1 MRQNMVINLI
11 VFCKKSKI
19 MKTKNVLA
27 KCIAIMC
34 AVVWSGVGSVGF
46 AQTPSVSPEKNIAED
61 MGELHNKG
69 VYEFMEYL
77 KNQGLN
83 KDTDKKKIDSLINVF
98 TINFIDQ
105 QLKDYQNELDS
116 ISQQDISES
125 QLMEIIPSLV
135 EFQKE
140 LETIIDTS
148 TSTEEIDKRI
158 LLLLDEYKT
167 KFPNKH
173 EFILFDVI
181 GNIARASNS
190 LWGGEWKNE
199 DFPLK

>member
-1 MRQNMVINLI
+1 
-11 VFCKKSKI
+11 
-19 MKTKNVLA
+19 MKTNNVLA

-46 AQTPSVSPEKNIAED
+46 AQLPSVSPEKNIAED
-61 MGELHNKG
+61 MGELYNKG

-98 TINFIDQ
+98 TINFVYQ

-135 EFQKE
+135 EFKKE

-148 TSTEEIDKRI
+148 KSTEEIDKRI

>member
-1 MRQNMVINLI
+1 M
-11 VFCKKSKI
+11 
-19 MKTKNVLA
+19 
-27 KCIAIMC
+27 
-34 AVVWSGVGSVGF
+34 
-46 AQTPSVSPEKNIAED
+46 
-61 MGELHNKG
+61 
-69 VYEFMEYL
+69 
-77 KNQGLN
+77 
-83 KDTDKKKIDSLINVF
+83 F
-98 TINFIDQ
+98 TINFVYQ

-135 EFQKE
+135 EFKKE
-140 LETIIDTS
+140 LETIID

>member
-1 MRQNMVINLI
+1 
-11 VFCKKSKI
+11 

-34 AVVWSGVGSVGF
+34 AMVWSGVGSVGF
-46 AQTPSVSPEKNIAED
+46 AQSPSVSPEKNIAED

-98 TINFIDQ
+98 TINFVDQ

-116 ISQQDISES
+116 ISQQKFSES

-135 EFQKE
+135 EFKKE

-148 TSTEEIDKRI
+148 KSTEEIDKRI

-199 DFPLK
+199 DLPLK

>member
-1 MRQNMVINLI
+1 M
-11 VFCKKSKI
+11 
-19 MKTKNVLA
+19 
-27 KCIAIMC
+27 
-34 AVVWSGVGSVGF
+34 
-46 AQTPSVSPEKNIAED
+46 
-61 MGELHNKG
+61 
-69 VYEFMEYL
+69 
-77 KNQGLN
+77 
-83 KDTDKKKIDSLINVF
+83 F
-98 TINFIDQ
+98 TINFVYQ

-135 EFQKE
+135 EFKKE

-148 TSTEEIDKRI
+148 KSTEEIDKRI

>member
-1 MRQNMVINLI
+1 
-11 VFCKKSKI
+11 
-19 MKTKNVLA
+19 MKTKIVLT
-27 KCIAIMC
+27 KCIAVMC

-46 AQTPSVSPEKNIAED
+46 AQPPSVSPEKNIAED

-98 TINFIDQ
+98 TINFVDQ
-105 QLKDYQNELDS
+105 QLKVYQNELDS

-135 EFQKE
+135 EFKKE

-148 TSTEEIDKRI
+148 KSTEEIDKRI

-167 KFPNKH
+167 KFPNRH